1 MQAVARAVFA
11 QIVDLGK
18 AAARLWMI
26 GTVLELAEI
35 RQLRGFQRLRLDRDA
50 ARSRQLQRQADE
62 PQRVIDPR
70 PVDTEGLLARMAR
83 IDAQGEAER
92 PCKGQPFGLLRAAH
106 GVTDQQMQPAAAD
119 RQPGCR

>member
-11 QIVDLGK
+11 QIVDLRK

-62 PQRVIDPR
+62 PQR
-70 PVDTEGLLARMAR
+70 EGGRCKPLRVR
-83 IDAQGEAER
+83 IFVASELSG
-92 PCKGQPFGLLRAAH
+92 
-106 GVTDQQMQPAAAD
+106 
-119 RQPGCR
+119 

>member
-83 IDAQGEAER
+83 IDAQGEAAR
-92 PCKGQPFGLLRAAH
+92 PCKG
-106 GVTDQQMQPAAAD
+106 
-119 RQPGCR
+119 